1 MDSVSHVLGY
11 VWKKIKRLLIPFYVW
26 NFVYLLLQTIM
37 AKMPE
42 LWRGVG
48 YGIGNQLSLYNLLV
62 WPWTHDQPIGFN
74 VASWFLI
81 ALFLVEIYNIIIEW
95 MFSKIKLRNET
106 VLLILSLVISLIG
119 IRFIQN
125 GSTGFLKILSRS
137 MYCLFF
143 FRLGHWY
150 KACGEKRDTLNSTMY
165 FLILFALQFLFKI
178 KYDNLT
184 SGVYGGVD
192 FEYLPVILLVPIVG
206 IMFWLRVAKL
216 LTPLL
221 KEVKWLVFLGKNTMP
236 VMIHHL
242 FAIFLM
248 QTVIYMI
255 HCNTTIFSTFD
266 VNRYMS
272 SMKEMKMRKWW
283 LLPVLMLIWCCS
295 ILPGTTL
302 YMQQNLTKD

>member
-1 MDSVSHVLGY
+1 
-11 VWKKIKRLLIPFYVW
+11 
-26 NFVYLLLQTIM
+26 
-37 AKMPE
+37 
-42 LWRGVG
+42 
-48 YGIGNQLSLYNLLV
+48 
-62 WPWTHDQPIGFN
+62 
-74 VASWFLI
+74 
-81 ALFLVEIYNIIIEW
+81 

-221 KEVKWLVFLGKNTMP
+221 KKVKWLVFLGKNTMP

-272 SMKEMKMRKWW
+272 SVYYLYVPYNETRLVYAIASIAMVLIFVYLKDKLFGKIKMSRLAKNTICSVKE
-283 LLPVLMLIWCCS
+283 
-295 ILPGTTL
+295 
-302 YMQQNLTKD
+302 